1 MYSALSPGAI
11 GVAAPTIEDAIAAAR
26 QGGFAGV
33 EVNVRELAERVARE
47 GAGALRALFDGSGVR
62 PAAFG
67 LPVDWH
73 GSEEAWR
80 RDLRALPDL
89 ARAAASVGCTRT
101 NMWIM
106 PASDDLTY
114 AENRRFHLERLGPVA
129 SALGEHGVRFG
140 LEFIGPKT
148 LRDGKRHEFVYTLE
162 GMLDLA
168 AEIGPNVGLLL
179 DCWHWYTSHGTLE
192 ALRALTP
199 EQIVY
204 VHVNDAP
211 AGVPIDDQVDNV
223 RALPGET
230 GVIPIADFLAAL
242 DRIGYDGPVVPE
254 PFKAS
259 LRDLPSDAERLRVV
273 GDSMRKIMSAISR

>member
-1 MYSALSPGAI
+1 MYAALSPGAI
-11 GVAAPTIEDAIAAAR
+11 GVSAPTLEAAIAAA
-26 QGGFAGV
+26 QAGGFAGV
-33 EVNVRELAERVARE
+33 EVNAREVAERISRD
-47 GAGALRALFDGSGVR
+47 GASAVRALFDTAGLR

-67 LPVDWH
+67 LPVEWRGAED
-73 GSEEAWR
+73 AWR
-80 RDLRALPDL
+80 RDLQALPAL
-89 ARAAASVGCTRT
+89 ARAAAAIGCTRT
-101 NMWIM
+101 NMWIL
-106 PASDDLTY
+106 PASDELPY
-114 AENRRFHLERLGPVA
+114 AENRRFHIERLGPVA
-129 SALGEHGVRFG
+129 SILNEHGVRFG

-148 LRDGKRHEFVYTLE
+148 MRDGKRHEFIYTSG

-168 AEIGPNVGLLL
+168 AELGSNVGLLL
-179 DCWHWYTSHGTLE
+179 DCWHWYTAHGTLE
-192 ALRALTP
+192 ELRALTP
-199 EQIVY
+199 EQVVY

-230 GVIPIADFLAAL
+230 GVIPIADFLGAL

-273 GDSMRKIMSAISR
+273 GAAMRQVMGT